1 LGIIKISGYLFGN
14 WIKKKSN
21 YILRIFLVSLL
32 RIVSFIQSNTKDLL
46 RLLSKDT
53 KDLLRLLSKDTKDF
67 LIILIKKSKDLP
79 GILGLIKEF
88 SY

>member
-1 LGIIKISGYLFGN
+1 MGIIKISGYLFGN

-53 KDLLRLLSKDTKDF
+53 KDF